1 MNKLEKILLITSVLM
16 AVINLFGFPGTT
28 LFMTI
33 SYCLLA
39 FTYMSI
45 GILSLGKLGIG
56 LIVTKPAAAVEYSDN
71 SIFPSIKAPSSS
83 VFNPVG
89 WKRKVALFLVC
100 YCLSVM
106 ALAILF
112 RMSYWEGASLLLTFG
127 TIQSLIILVPIIIKQ
142 LSKPSLF
149 YKQILIRLSIY
160 SIICILLLTLPAR
173 FFIDIKYRN
182 NPEMLDERLNH
193 NSNQQNKE

>member
-1 MNKLEKILLITSVLM
+1 MRKLERILLITSVLM

-33 SYCLLA
+33 SYCSLA
-39 FTYMSI
+39 FIYMFISVI
-45 GILSLGKLGIG
+45 SLGKLGIG
-56 LIVTKPAAAVEYSDN
+56 LIVTKPLVVEYASDN
-71 SIFPSIKAPSSS
+71 SIFPSIKAPNNS

-89 WKRKVALFLVC
+89 WKQKVALFLVC

-112 RMSYWEGASLLLTFG
+112 RMSYWAGSSLMLTFG
-127 TIQSLIILVPIIIKQ
+127 IAQSVIILIPVIIKQ

-149 YKQILIRLSIY
+149 YKQMLIRLSIF
-160 SIICILLLTLPAR
+160 SIICVLLLMLPAN

-182 NPEMLDERLNH
+182 NPKMLQERSGH
-193 NSNQQNKE
+193 DPNQ